1 MTISMTWI
9 VTLLLV
15 LARVG
20 GIMFVAPIFSEMVVP
35 VKLRVVLSFAIA
47 LAVAGRLVQ
56 PLGMPMDVLMLA
68 LAGAGELAIGAAVGY
83 AARLVF
89 VGVELGAMHV
99 SQQMGVGL
107 AEVYDAQA
115 DDSAGAARRLFVMLS
130 LVLFLAIGGHR
141 QLLSAVMRTFD
152 TLPLGGFLS
161 TPTLL
166 GVSMVLLDAC
176 FALALKVAA
185 PVLIAL
191 LLATVALG
199 LLQRTVPQMH
209 VFSTGFPIR
218 AMLGLVVLAASLA
231 ALGPILESAW
241 KAVAEQMDG
250 AFVP

>member
-1 MTISMTWI
+1 MTVNIVWI

-15 LARVG
+15 VARVG
-20 GIMFVAPIFSEMVVP
+20 GIMLIAPIVSESVVP
-35 VKLRVVLSFAIA
+35 VKVRVVLSVAIG
-47 LAVAGRLVQ
+47 LAVMGRLVQ
-56 PLGMPMDVLMLA
+56 PMTLPLDLLGLA
-68 LAGAGELAIGAAVGY
+68 LAGAGELAVGAAIGY
-83 AARLVF
+83 AARLLF

-107 AEVYDAQA
+107 AEVYDEQA
-115 DDSAGAARRLFVMLS
+115 DDSSGAVRRLFMMLS

-141 QLLSAVMRTFD
+141 QLIAAVMRTFD
-152 TLPLGGFLS
+152 TLPLGGFVAGQ
-161 TPTLL
+161 TLL
-166 GVSMVLLDAC
+166 GVLLVLLDAC

-218 AMLGLVVLAASLA
+218 AMLGLVVLAGSLA
-231 ALGPILESAW
+231 VLSPVLESAW
-241 KAVAEQMDG
+241 KLATQQMGG